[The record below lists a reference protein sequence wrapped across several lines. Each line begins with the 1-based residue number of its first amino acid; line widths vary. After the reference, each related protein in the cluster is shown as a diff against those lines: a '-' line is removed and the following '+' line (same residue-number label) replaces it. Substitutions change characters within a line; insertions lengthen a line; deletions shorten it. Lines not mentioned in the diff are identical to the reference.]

1 MNNKTAIYI
10 RFCKASLIT
19 GLCLSGLPALAQN
32 FPSKPMR
39 MLVPFSAGSGTDIL
53 ARTVAI
59 KMAEHWGQ
67 QVVVDNRPGAGGTV
81 AAPMVINS
89 NPDGHTLMMVSAGH
103 AANATLYRKL
113 PYDTVRDF
121 SGVSLVASTPNVLI
135 VGSSLGAKSVKDLI
149 ALAKAKPGTFNYSS
163 AGIGSG
169 THLNGEQF
177 KLITGISATHVPFRG
192 APEALADVVAGRVHF
207 LFSPTVV
214 AIPFIRDGR
223 ALALGVST
231 SARVPLLPNVPTLAE
246 AGLADSDFDMW
257 FGLLAPAKTP
267 MVVRETLSREVARIL
282 QLQDVKDR
290 LTALGGIPR
299 ANTPQEFDQF
309 IRAEVEKLG
318 KIVKAGGAYA
328 D

>member
-1 MNNKTAIYI
+1 MNTGKLLHRVLQAAVIVTTACAPGIH
-10 RFCKASLIT
+10 
-19 GLCLSGLPALAQN
+19 AQN
-32 FPSKPMR
+32 FPNKPMR
-39 MLVPFSAGSGTDIL
+39 LLVPFSAGSGTDIL
-53 ARTVAI
+53 ARTIAV
-59 KMAEHWGQ
+59 KMAEHWSQ

-81 AAPMVINS
+81 AAPMVINA
-89 NPDGHTLMMVSAGH
+89 NHDGHTLMMVSAGH

-113 PYDTVRDF
+113 PYDTLKDF
-121 SGVSLVASTPNVLI
+121 SGVSLVVSTPNVLI
-135 VGSSLGAKSVKDLI
+135 VGASLGAKTVKELI
-149 ALAKAKPGTFNYSS
+149 AMAKAKPGQFNYSS

-177 KLITGISATHVPFRG
+177 KLITGISATHIPFRG
-192 APEALADVVAGRVHF
+192 APEALVDVVVGRVHF

-214 AIPFIRDGR
+214 AMPFIRDGR

-267 MVVRETLSREVARIL
+267 MATREKLSKEVARIL
-282 QLQDVKDR
+282 QLPDVKDR
-290 LTALGGIPR
+290 LTTLGGIPR
-299 ANTPQEFDQF
+299 ANTPTEFDQF